1 MKILNEK
8 MIKKQSFIYDL
19 LSDKKETL
27 KEALSQHIER
37 IDDVVFK
44 VNSSNCDLVMQ
55 FPRDKS
61 RLLKYGTYYIGVDFK
76 PDTEK
81 KVIVKYVVDDEELY
95 QEDLN
100 RLNGIIDILYN
111 SFKDYDIEKF
121 NKILELNN

>member
-8 MIKKQSFIYDL
+8 LIKKQSFIYDL
-19 LSDKKETL
+19 LSEKKETL
-27 KEALSQHIER
+27 KVELSQHIER

-44 VNSSNCDLVMQ
+44 VISSNCDLVMQ

-61 RLLKYGTYYIGVDFK
+61 RLIRYGTYYIGIDFK

-100 RLNGIIDILYN
+100 RLNGIIEILYN
-111 SFKDYDIEKF
+111 SFKDYDVEKF
-121 NKILELNN
+121 NKILELDN

>member
-8 MIKKQSFIYDL
+8 LIKKQSFVYDL
-19 LSDKKETL
+19 LVEKRETL
-27 KEALSQHIER
+27 KESLSQYIER

-61 RLLKYGTYYIGVDFK
+61 RLIKYGTYYIGVDFK

-81 KVIVKYVVDDEELY
+81 KVIVKYVVDDEELF

-111 SFKDYDIEKF
+111 NFKDYDVEKF
-121 NKILELNN
+121 NNILELNN

>member
-8 MIKKQSFIYDL
+8 MIKKQSFVYDL
-19 LSDKKETL
+19 LVEKRETL
-27 KEALSQHIER
+27 KGALSQYIEK

-44 VNSSNCDLVMQ
+44 VNNSNCDLVMQ

-61 RLLKYGTYYIGVDFK
+61 RLIKYGTYYIGVDFK
-76 PDTEK
+76 PNTEK

-100 RLNGIIDILYN
+100 KLNSIIDILYN
-111 SFKDYDIEKF
+111 NFKDYDVDKF
-121 NKILELNN
+121 NEINKLEN

>member
-8 MIKKQSFIYDL
+8 TIKKQSFIYDL
-19 LSDKKETL
+19 LSEKKEIL
-27 KEALSQHIER
+27 KETLSQHIER
-37 IDDVVFK
+37 IDDVIFK

-61 RLLKYGTYYIGVDFK
+61 KLIKYGTYYIGVDFK

-100 RLNGIIDILYN
+100 KLNSIIDILYN
-111 SFKDYDIEKF
+111 SFKDYDVEKF
-121 NKILELNN
+121 NRILELNN